1 MFVHLTMT
9 FAIEGLH
16 YLPCTLELVLYFGF
30 GFITVTIVTLLKLN

>member
-16 YLPCTLELVLYFGF
+16 YLPCTLELVLYF
-30 GFITVTIVTLLKLN
+30 VNLVL